1 MTVSARDRD
10 EIIEALENN
19 EELRKRF
26 YEVVLGHTM
35 LHHQV
40 ISLDPAKVH
49 TTIEYSG
56 LYESEPTD
64 KVRNEDFDFLL
75 YLLWRIE

>member
-10 EIIEALENN
+10 EIIEALESN

-26 YEVVLGHTM
+26 YEVVLGHTI

-40 ISLDPAKVH
+40 ISLDPPKVH

-64 KVRNEDFDFLL
+64 KYRNEDFDFLL
-75 YLLWRIE
+75 YLLWRVE